1 MVRITVCC
9 RSLEVT
15 VPDCTAD
22 KNSTAAVPSAMK
34 LINSRPGSNVEVH
47 QVETFNLVEEVYIM
61 EDSKRELH
69 PVAQEIIAG
78 GNHAFRN
85 HRLSFAEETVLDA
98 DSLASSRGLVAS
110 EQPTE
115 KLPSSFSCKD
125 TLQSPSK
132 NISDTSVGRACNGHR
147 TPRNLSP
154 LSEESAADNSNVNL
168 DPLTRT
174 YVSYSTPSL
183 DDVPVVE
190 AISES
195 SAEEKVTK
203 MVSAGSTAELNVSRD
218 VGNNTTGVPQP
229 LQLQHFVVVAI
240 DIGTTYSG
248 YAFCFTRDP
257 DSNIHM
263 MRKWEGKIL
272 SSFCTFYLFLLI
284 S

>member
-1 MVRITVCC
+1 MVRVTVCC

-15 VPDCTAD
+15 VPGCTVD
-22 KNSTAAVPSAMK
+22 KNPPAAFPSAMK
-34 LINSRPGSNVEVH
+34 LFSGRPGSNVEVH
-47 QVETFNLVEEVYIM
+47 QVETFNLVEEVYVM

-78 GNHAFRN
+78 GNHAFKN
-85 HRLSFAEETVLDA
+85 HHLSIAEEMVLDTL
-98 DSLASSRGLVAS
+98 SLASSSGLVAS
-110 EQPTE
+110 EQLRE
-115 KLPSSFSCKD
+115 KLPGSFSCED
-125 TLQSPSK
+125 TVQNPSI
-132 NISDTSVGRACNGHR
+132 NILETSVGKVCNDHR

-154 LSEESAADNSNVNL
+154 VSEESTADNLNMNL

-190 AISES
+190 ATSKS
-195 SAEEKVTK
+195 GAEAKVTE
-203 MVSAGSTAELNVSRD
+203 MVTGGSRAELNVSRD
-218 VGNNTTGVPQP
+218 ASSNTTGVSQP
-229 LQLQHFVVVAI
+229 HENQHFVVVAI

-272 SSFCTFYLFLLI
+272 STVCILL
-284 S
+284 SH